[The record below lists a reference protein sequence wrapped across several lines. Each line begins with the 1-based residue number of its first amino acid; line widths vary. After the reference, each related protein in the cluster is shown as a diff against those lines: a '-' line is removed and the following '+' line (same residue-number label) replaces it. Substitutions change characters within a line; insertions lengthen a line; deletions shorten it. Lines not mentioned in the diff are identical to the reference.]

1 VIRGDP
7 GPVMEQ
13 IQREMEEIK
22 VNLSPEGLVIKA
34 DTIGALEAICNEL
47 ETREIGVMR
56 AEVGPVSRHDLVE
69 VETIKSPYYRVLL
82 AFNTQILPDAADMI
96 KDPGFSHVRVF
107 EGKVIYKIVEEYVTW
122 KDEQKRRVEQQKF
135 EQIITPAKI
144 RVLPHCIFRQSNPA
158 VVGIRVLGGTLR
170 SDVNLIHVDGR
181 KVGHL
186 KSIQLNQENLREA
199 QAGAEVAIS
208 IEGATYGRQF
218 TVEDDLFVDI
228 PERHVKVL
236 EREMSPHLP
245 ISTQEILGE
254 FTSLKRRSD
263 PFWGK

>member
-1 VIRGDP
+1 
-7 GPVMEQ
+7 M
-13 IQREMEEIK
+13 
-22 VNLSPEGLVIKA
+22 
-34 DTIGALEAICNEL
+34 
-47 ETREIGVMR
+47 
-56 AEVGPVSRHDLVE
+56 
-69 VETIKSPYYRVLL
+69 
-82 AFNTQILPDAADMI
+82 
-96 KDPGFSHVRVF
+96 
-107 EGKVIYKIVEEYVTW
+107 
-122 KDEQKRRVEQQKF
+122 
-135 EQIITPAKI
+135 
-144 RVLPHCIFRQSNPA
+144 
-158 VVGIRVLGGTLR
+158 VGIRVLGGTLR

-186 KSIQLNQENLREA
+186 KSIQLNQESLREA

-218 TVEDDLFVDI
+218 SVEDDLFVDI

-236 EREMSPHLP
+236 EREMSSHLP